1 MDKSFRYAILATIAL
16 LLASCS
22 STKYVPDGSYLLDE
36 VRIHT
41 DNKEVKP
48 SNLSMYIRQNPNAK
62 WFSLIKTQLYVY
74 NWSGQ
79 DSTRWINRILRKLGD
94 APVIYSEEETNRTR
108 EEITKAVQNM
118 GYMGALVEPVRQV
131 QKKKMK
137 LVYKVTTSKPYKV
150 RTLRYDIRDSKI
162 KEYIQQDSA
171 VTLLS
176 EGMYFDVN
184 VLDAERQR
192 ITNKLLQNGYYKFNK
207 EYISYTADTVR
218 NSYLVDLT
226 LHLAP

>member
-1 MDKSFRYAILATIAL
+1 MDKGFRYAILTTIVL

-74 NWSGQ
+74 NWSGR
-79 DSTRWINRILRKLGD
+79 DSTRWINRTLRKLGD

-118 GYMGALVEPVRQV
+118 GYMGALVEPIRQA
-131 QKKKMK
+131 KKK
-137 LVYKVTTSKPYKV
+137 
-150 RTLRYDIRDSKI
+150 R
-162 KEYIQQDSA
+162 
-171 VTLLS
+171 
-176 EGMYFDVN
+176 
-184 VLDAERQR
+184 
-192 ITNKLLQNGYYKFNK
+192 
-207 EYISYTADTVR
+207 
-218 NSYLVDLT
+218 
-226 LHLAP
+226 

>member
-1 MDKSFRYAILATIAL
+1 MDKGFRYAILTTIVL

-74 NWSGQ
+74 NWSGR
-79 DSTRWINRILRKLGD
+79 DSTRWINRTLRKLGD

-118 GYMGALVEPVRQV
+118 GYMGALVEPIRQV
-131 QKKKMK
+131 KRK
-137 LVYKVTTSKPYKV
+137 
-150 RTLRYDIRDSKI
+150 R
-162 KEYIQQDSA
+162 
-171 VTLLS
+171 
-176 EGMYFDVN
+176 
-184 VLDAERQR
+184 
-192 ITNKLLQNGYYKFNK
+192 
-207 EYISYTADTVR
+207 
-218 NSYLVDLT
+218 
-226 LHLAP
+226 

>member
-131 QKKKMK
+131 QKK
-137 LVYKVTTSKPYKV
+137 
-150 RTLRYDIRDSKI
+150 R
-162 KEYIQQDSA
+162 
-171 VTLLS
+171 
-176 EGMYFDVN
+176 
-184 VLDAERQR
+184 
-192 ITNKLLQNGYYKFNK
+192 
-207 EYISYTADTVR
+207 
-218 NSYLVDLT
+218 
-226 LHLAP
+226 

>member
-1 MDKSFRYAILATIAL
+1 MDKGFRYAILTTIVL

-74 NWSGQ
+74 NWSGR
-79 DSTRWINRILRKLGD
+79 DSTRWINRTLRKLGD

-118 GYMGALVEPVRQV
+118 GYMGALVEPIRQV
-131 QKKKMK
+131 KRKDEVS
-137 LVYKVTTSKPYKV
+137 L
-150 RTLRYDIRDSKI
+150 
-162 KEYIQQDSA
+162 
-171 VTLLS
+171 
-176 EGMYFDVN
+176 
-184 VLDAERQR
+184 
-192 ITNKLLQNGYYKFNK
+192 
-207 EYISYTADTVR
+207 
-218 NSYLVDLT
+218 
-226 LHLAP
+226 

>member
-1 MDKSFRYAILATIAL
+1 MNKGFRYAILTTIVL

-62 WFSLIKTQLYVY
+62 SFSLIKTQLYVY
-74 NWSGQ
+74 NWSGR
-79 DSTRWINRILRKLGD
+79 DSTRWINRTLRKLGD

-118 GYMGALVEPVRQV
+118 GYMGALVEPVRHV
-131 QKKKMK
+131 KKQKMI
-137 LVYKVTTSKPYKV
+137 S
-150 RTLRYDIRDSKI
+150 RTVK
-162 KEYIQQDSA
+162 
-171 VTLLS
+171 
-176 EGMYFDVN
+176 
-184 VLDAERQR
+184 
-192 ITNKLLQNGYYKFNK
+192 
-207 EYISYTADTVR
+207 
-218 NSYLVDLT
+218 
-226 LHLAP
+226 

>member
-192 ITNKLLQNGYYKFNK
+192 ITNKLLQDAY
-207 EYISYTADTVR
+207 
-218 NSYLVDLT
+218 
-226 LHLAP
+226 

>member
-162 KEYIQQDSA
+162 KEYI
-171 VTLLS
+171 
-176 EGMYFDVN
+176 
-184 VLDAERQR
+184 RQM
-192 ITNKLLQNGYYKFNK
+192 QY
-207 EYISYTADTVR
+207 
-218 NSYLVDLT
+218 
-226 LHLAP
+226 